1 MKDLR
6 PGKKILGLKITRDR
20 SKKLLWLSQEQYI
33 EKVLKRFNMHKA
45 KLVSIPLAVQFKL
58 SKKQSPTSEGEKE
71 EMKNVPYSSVVGSL
85 IYVMI
90 CTRPNIAYAISDVS
104 RFLSNPRKEHWV
116 TVKWIFKYLRS
127 TTKRCLCFAK
137 RKHLLE

>member
-58 SKKQSPTSEGEKE
+58 SKKQSPTSEGDKE
-71 EMKNVPYSSVVGSL
+71 EMKKVPYSSVVGGL
-85 IYVMI
+85 IYAMI
-90 CTRPNIAYAISDVS
+90 CTRPNIAYAVGVM
-104 RFLSNPRKEHWV
+104 N
-116 TVKWIFKYLRS
+116 
-127 TTKRCLCFAK
+127 
-137 RKHLLE
+137 